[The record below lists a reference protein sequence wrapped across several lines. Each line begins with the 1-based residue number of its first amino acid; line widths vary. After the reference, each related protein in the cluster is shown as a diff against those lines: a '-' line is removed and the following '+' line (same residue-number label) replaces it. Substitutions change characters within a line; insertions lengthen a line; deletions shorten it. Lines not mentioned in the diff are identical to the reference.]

1 MYIIIT
7 SKCFKLMF
15 IQEIHTSL
23 RETLSCVFKLGSLEA
38 YWLVIKFYISPL
50 FSSCVALG
58 QCIDLSPLHVFH
70 Q

>member
-7 SKCFKLMF
+7 GKCFKLMF

-23 RETLSCVFKLGSLEA
+23 RETLSCVFKLWGLES
-38 YWLVIKFYISPL
+38 YWLVIKFYLNPL

-58 QCIDLSPLHVFH
+58 QYIDLSPLHVFH
-70 Q
+70 

>member
-7 SKCFKLMF
+7 GKCFKLMF

-23 RETLSCVFKLGSLEA
+23 REMLRCVFKLWGLES
-38 YWLVIKFYISPL
+38 YLLVIKFYLSPL

-58 QCIDLSPLHVFH
+58 QCIDLSPLHIFH
-70 Q
+70 